1 MEVAM
6 GALALF
12 GSGSAAAAGTAAA
25 GAATLGS
32 TVATAGATAASWAGI
47 GSTALSVIQGVMTAG
62 SVLGMLSGA
71 SISNDETQLQA
82 SAVDLQS
89 REEAVRIRTEELQKI
104 GAARVAFAGSGV
116 SLASGDVV
124 EGSLREQ
131 SGFEQELSRNSGA
144 VKSAQ
149 IRLSGK
155 GKMVGAMGDAA
166 GSIANYALSLASRG

>member
-25 GAATLGS
+25 GAA
-32 TVATAGATAASWAGI
+32 SWAGI

-62 SVLGMLSGA
+62 SVLSSLSGGN
-71 SISNDETQLQA
+71 ISNQEAQLQA

-116 SLASGDVV
+116 SLASGDAV